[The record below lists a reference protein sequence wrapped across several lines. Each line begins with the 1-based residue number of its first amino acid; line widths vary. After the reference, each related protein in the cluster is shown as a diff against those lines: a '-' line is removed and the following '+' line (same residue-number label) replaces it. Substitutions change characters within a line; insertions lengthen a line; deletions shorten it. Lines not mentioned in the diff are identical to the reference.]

1 MNLRSKLARVAALLF
16 SLTLLAGYVVYS
28 HVTPNTPPADPL
40 GINAI
45 KVMFE
50 PDVAEVKSFP
60 DQSGPDFRI
69 IGSKAINQPIFQ
81 VRKLETRR
89 GAEFAP
95 TLADFMSLDIEN
107 VKSLEPTPG
116 VSGDTPP
123 PPSFLKPSIDLF
135 ELPENIRKIMA
146 PRGDTAVIIEKMLTP
161 EKLSLDSYERAWES
175 RRLIIMP
182 GSKSGGIYIEIP
194 PVWAGESAS
203 H

>member
-1 MNLRSKLARVAALLF
+1 MLARVATLLF
-16 SLTLLAGYVVYS
+16 SLTLLAGYVFYS
-28 HVTPNTPPADPL
+28 HVTPNAPPPDPL

-60 DQSGPDFRI
+60 DQSGPVTDFRI

-81 VRKLETRR
+81 VRKVEARR
-89 GAEFAP
+89 GVPESAA

-116 VSGDTPP
+116 LSGDTPP
-123 PPSFLKPSIDLF
+123 PPSFLKPSIALF
-135 ELPENIRKIMA
+135 ELPENIRKIMV
-146 PRGDTAVIIEKMLTP
+146 PRGDTAVISEKMLTP
-161 EKLSLDSYERAWES
+161 EKLLLDSYERAWES